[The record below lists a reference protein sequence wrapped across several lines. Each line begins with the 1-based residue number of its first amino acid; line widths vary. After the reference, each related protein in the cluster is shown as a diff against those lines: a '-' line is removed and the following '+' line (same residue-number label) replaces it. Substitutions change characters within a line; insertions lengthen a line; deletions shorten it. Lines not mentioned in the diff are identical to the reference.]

1 MVFDQV
7 AFRYRGMP
15 VERQLTGISFNIAHG
30 KSLGVVGHTGA
41 GKSTVSRL
49 PGSRNPRPES
59 VAEGARKE

>member
-1 MVFDQV
+1 MQFEHV

-15 VERQLTGISFNIAHG
+15 AERQLSGINFTIPHG